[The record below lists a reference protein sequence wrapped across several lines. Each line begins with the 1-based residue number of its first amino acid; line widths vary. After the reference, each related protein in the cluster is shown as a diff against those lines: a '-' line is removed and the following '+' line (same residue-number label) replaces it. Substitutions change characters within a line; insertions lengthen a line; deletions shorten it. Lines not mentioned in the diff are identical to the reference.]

1 MDTFMTREQI
11 EKKIKEK
18 IFLVLPDGCTTLC
31 HVTMLNGYFVTGT
44 STSEPGNFNIEF
56 GKEASFQNVLDQL
69 WHFERYLRAELKYL
83 ERNKSFVLSP
93 VEVKTIKDSGLW
105 EDPIKR
111 ANAIREYVKTRN
123 ETYKKENEMRENL
136 KKIDAPWGVK
146 KDGTPRRKP
155 GPRK

>member
-1 MDTFMTREQI
+1 
-11 EKKIKEK
+11 
-18 IFLVLPDGCTTLC
+18 
-31 HVTMLNGYFVTGT
+31 
-44 STSEPGNFNIEF
+44 
-56 GKEASFQNVLDQL
+56 
-69 WHFERYLRAELKYL
+69 
-83 ERNKSFVLSP
+83 VLSP